1 MIQEREY
8 QNECESTV
16 LSEYD
21 KGTRRMLISLAT
33 GTGKTVIFSKLYEKL
48 KSRLPGQMIVLAH
61 TEELVDQNR
70 EKMQRINPDI
80 KVDKEMAEHKADP
93 STADVIMASVA
104 TLGRKGTK
112 RVDAYNWERVD
123 KLVIDEAHHSPA
135 DSYKRVID
143 LVIRPEW
150 THKLLLGVTA
160 TPQRS
165 DGKALAEIY
174 EKVAYVY
181 SIRQAIE
188 DGWLVDIR
196 GYRVRTDVDLSGVEK
211 SKGDFVQEQL
221 AAAVN
226 TPERNRRIVRAW
238 QQLGKGRSTV
248 AFCAGI
254 EHAKALAEE
263 FSKNG
268 ILAYAVWGDDPDR
281 AEKLK
286 MHREGNVT
294 VLCNCGVLVE
304 GYDDWRIGC
313 IILAR
318 PTQSC
323 VLFTQ
328 MVGRVT
334 RLEEG
339 CGNLKDPK
347 YYSDGFFVP
356 CYKQDGIVIDVV
368 DNSVKHT
375 LVTLPTLMGL
385 TNGLDLKGKS
395 LVGAIQKIEELQE
408 QCPSLDFKK
417 LEDFDQIK
425 QFIEQADFFEVRFP
439 EEVEAN
445 SDLTWYRAAAG
456 GYRLNI
462 PKDKGAGAG
471 GYVRIFQNMLDQWE
485 VDGLIDNKKFH
496 GVGNQM
502 ENAFKVCDE
511 QIRKRVPDVLTIIS
525 RKATWHG
532 KKATKSQLSLLK
544 RFYPHKQMPAD
555 LTAGQ
560 ASRLIGERI
569 ARKG

>member
-1 MIQEREY
+1 
-8 QNECESTV
+8 
-16 LSEYD
+16 
-21 KGTRRMLISLAT
+21 
-33 GTGKTVIFSKLYEKL
+33 
-48 KSRLPGQMIVLAH
+48 
-61 TEELVDQNR
+61 
-70 EKMQRINPDI
+70 
-80 KVDKEMAEHKADP
+80 
-93 STADVIMASVA
+93 
-104 TLGRKGTK
+104 
-112 RVDAYNWERVD
+112 
-123 KLVIDEAHHSPA
+123 
-135 DSYKRVID
+135 
-143 LVIRPEW
+143 
-150 THKLLLGVTA
+150 LLLGVTA

-174 EKVAYVY
+174 QKVAYVY

-196 GYRVRTDVDLSGVEK
+196 GYRVRTDTDLSEVEK
-211 SKGDFVQEQL
+211 SGGDFVQSQL
-221 AAAVN
+221 AAAIN
-226 TPERNRRIVRAW
+226 NPERNRRIVAAW
-238 QQLGKGRSTV
+238 KKLGEGRSTV

-254 EHAKALAEE
+254 EHAKALADE
-263 FSKNG
+263 FVRNG
-268 ILAYAVWGDDPDR
+268 IEAAAVWGDDPDR
-281 AEKLK
+281 TWKLEQ
-286 MHREGNVT
+286 HRAGNIT

-334 RLEEG
+334 RLQEG
-339 CGNLKDPK
+339 LGNLKEWLSTNALCMP
-347 YYSDGFFVP
+347 YASVDGSEYCTP
-356 CYKQDGIVIDVV
+356 IKQDGIIIDVV
-368 DNSVKHT
+368 DNSVKHS
-375 LVTLPTLMGL
+375 LITLPTLMGL

-395 LVGAIQKIEELQE
+395 LVGAIQKIEGLQE
-408 QCPSLDFKK
+408 QYPSLDFKK
-417 LEDFDQIK
+417 LEDLDQIK
-425 QFIEQADFFEVRFP
+425 QFIENANFFEVRFP

-445 SDLTWYRAAAG
+445 SDLTWYRSASG